1 MNIQQAIAQLVA
13 GTNLTEQE
21 MVEVMNQV
29 MTGEATPIQVGA
41 FLTALRMQGETV
53 DEVTGAARVMRE
65 KASHVDAG
73 EGCVLDTCGTG
84 GDGKNTFNISTTV
97 AFVVAA
103 AGITVAKHGNRAV
116 SSGSGSADVLGALG
130 VKIDVPKET
139 VERCLREVGLGFLFA
154 PALHG
159 AMKYAAAPRREV
171 GIRTIFNLLGPLTN
185 PANASHQLIGIY
197 DGTLIETVAQVLG
210 NLGSRRAMV
219 VHGEEGL
226 DEISLGGPTAVAE
239 WKDGAVARYTLT
251 PEEFGFEKCPAER
264 LTAADPAECAAIVT
278 AVLKGE
284 PGPARDVVL
293 LNSGAALC
301 VSERVATVA
310 DGIDLARERIDSG
323 AALETLQHLVEVT
336 NEA

>member
-1 MNIQQAIAQLVA
+1 MNIQQAIARLVDGA
-13 GTNLTEQE
+13 NLTEPE
-21 MVEVMNQV
+21 MVDVMNQV
-29 MTGEATPIQVGA
+29 MTGEATPIQVAG
-41 FLTALRMQGETV
+41 FLTALRIQGETV
-53 DEVTGAARVMRE
+53 EEVTGAARVMRE
-65 KASHVDAG
+65 KALHVEAG
-73 EGCVLDTCGTG
+73 PDCVLDTCGTG

-116 SSGSGSADVLGALG
+116 SSGSGSADVLAELG

-139 VERCLREVGLGFLFA
+139 VERCMREVGLGFLFA
-154 PALHG
+154 PMMHE
-159 AMKYAAAPRREV
+159 AMKYAVAPRREL

-185 PANASHQLIGIY
+185 PARASHQLLGIY
-197 DGTLIETVAQVLG
+197 DGALIGTVAQVLG

-219 VHGEEGL
+219 VHGDEGL
-226 DEISLGGPTAVAE
+226 DEISLGGPTSVAE
-239 WKDGAVARYTLT
+239 WKDGAVARYTLD
-251 PEEFGFEKCPAER
+251 PGEFGFEKCPAER
-264 LTAADPAECAAIVT
+264 LTAADPADCAAIVT

-301 VSERVATVA
+301 VSERA
-310 DGIDLARERIDSG
+310 DTIAQGIDVARECIDSG
-323 AALETLQHLVEVT
+323 AAMGKLEHLVRLT

>member
-41 FLTALRMQGETV
+41 FLTALRIQGETV
-53 DEVTGAARVMRE
+53 EEVTGAARVMRE

-73 EGCVLDTCGTG
+73 DGCVLDTCGTG

-130 VKIDVPKET
+130 VRIDVPKET

-185 PANASHQLIGIY
+185 PAKASHQLLGIY

-210 NLGSRRAMV
+210 NLGSQRAMV
-219 VHGEEGL
+219 VHGDEGL

-239 WKDGAVARYTLT
+239 WKDGAVARYTLN
-251 PEEFGFEKCPAER
+251 PEEFGFEKCPAGR

-278 AVLKGE
+278 SVLKGE
-284 PGPARDVVL
+284 PGPARDVVV

-301 VSERVATVA
+301 VTERVATIA

-336 NEA
+336 NEE

>member
-13 GTNLTEQE
+13 GANLTEQE

-41 FLTALRMQGETV
+41 FLTALRIQGETV
-53 DEVTGAARVMRE
+53 EEVTGAARVMRE

-185 PANASHQLIGIY
+185 PANASHQLLGIY
-197 DGTLIETVAQVLG
+197 DGALIETVAQVLG
-210 NLGSRRAMV
+210 NLGSQRAMV
-219 VHGEEGL
+219 VHGDEGL
-226 DEISLGGPTAVAE
+226 DEISLGGPTSVAD
-239 WKDGAVARYTLT
+239 WRDGAVHRYTLD
-251 PEEFGFEKCPAER
+251 PEEFGFEKCPADR

-301 VSERVATVA
+301 VSERVATIA

>member
-1 MNIQQAIAQLVA
+1 MNIQQAIAKLVGGA
-13 GTNLTEQE
+13 NLTEQQ
-21 MVEVMNQV
+21 MVDVMNQV

-41 FLTALRMQGETV
+41 FLTALRIQGETV
-53 DEVTGAARVMRE
+53 EEVTGAARVMRE
-65 KASHVDAG
+65 KALHVDAG
-73 EGCVLDTCGTG
+73 DGCVLDTCGTG

-130 VKIDVPKET
+130 VNIDVPKEM
-139 VERCLREVGLGFLFA
+139 VERCLREVGIGFLFA
-154 PALHG
+154 PAMHG

-185 PANASHQLIGIY
+185 PAGASRQLMGIY
-197 DGTLIETVAQVLG
+197 DGTLIEMVAQVLG
-210 NLGSRRAMV
+210 NLGSERAMV

-239 WKDGAVARYTLT
+239 WKDGAVARYTLD
-251 PEEFGFEKCPAER
+251 PEDFGFERQPASL
-264 LTAADPAECAAIVT
+264 LTAEDPAECAAIVT

-284 PGPARDVVL
+284 PGPALDVVL

-301 VSERVATVA
+301 VGGRAESIA
-310 DGIDLARERIDSG
+310 DGIGLARERIDSG
-323 AALETLQHLVEVT
+323 AAQGKLEHLIRLTHES
-336 NEA
+336 

>member
-13 GTNLTEQE
+13 GANLTEQE

-41 FLTALRMQGETV
+41 FLTALRIQGETV
-53 DEVTGAARVMRE
+53 EEVTGAARVMRE

-130 VKIDVPKET
+130 VKIDVPNET

-185 PANASHQLIGIY
+185 PANASHQLLGIY
-197 DGTLIETVAQVLG
+197 DGALIETVAQVLG

-219 VHGEEGL
+219 VHGDEGL
-226 DEISLGGPTAVAE
+226 DEISLGGPTSVAE
-239 WKDGAVARYTLT
+239 WKDGAVHRYTLD
-251 PEEFGFEKCPAER
+251 PEEFGFEKCPADR

-301 VSERVATVA
+301 VSERVATIA
-310 DGIDLARERIDSG
+310 DGIDLARERLDSG

-336 NEA
+336 NEE

>member
-13 GTNLTEQE
+13 GANLTEQE

-41 FLTALRMQGETV
+41 FLTALRIQGETV
-53 DEVTGAARVMRE
+53 EEVTGAARVMRE
-65 KASHVDAG
+65 KASHVNAG
-73 EGCVLDTCGTG
+73 EGRVLDTCGTG

-103 AGITVAKHGNRAV
+103 AGVTVAKHGNRAV

-185 PANASHQLIGIY
+185 PARASHQLVGIY

-210 NLGSRRAMV
+210 NLGSERAMV

-239 WKDGAVARYTLT
+239 WKDGAVARYTLN
-251 PEEFGFEKCPAER
+251 PEEFGFERCPADR

-284 PGPARDVVL
+284 PGRALDVVL

-301 VSERVATVA
+301 VSERVATIA

-336 NEA
+336 NEE

>member
-1 MNIQQAIAQLVA
+1 MNIQQAIAQLVGGA
-13 GTNLTEQE
+13 NLTEQQ
-21 MVEVMNQV
+21 MVDVMNQV

-41 FLTALRMQGETV
+41 FLTALRIQGETV
-53 DEVTGAARVMRE
+53 EEVTGAARVMRE
-65 KASHVDAG
+65 KALHVDAG
-73 EGCVLDTCGTG
+73 DGCVLDTCGTG

-130 VKIDVPKET
+130 VNIDVPKEM
-139 VERCLREVGLGFLFA
+139 VERCLREVGIGFLFA
-154 PALHG
+154 PAMHG

-185 PANASHQLIGIY
+185 PAGASRQLMGVY
-197 DGTLIETVAQVLG
+197 DGTLIEMVAQVLG
-210 NLGSRRAMV
+210 NLGSERAMV

-239 WKDGAVARYTLT
+239 WKDGAVARYTLN
-251 PEEFGFEKCPAER
+251 PEDFGFEKQPASL

-284 PGPARDVVL
+284 PGPALDVVL

-301 VSERVATVA
+301 VGGRAENIA
-310 DGIDLARERIDSG
+310 DGIGLARERIDSG
-323 AALETLQHLVEVT
+323 AAQGKLEHLIRLTHES
-336 NEA
+336 

>member
-13 GTNLTEQE
+13 GVNLTEPE

-41 FLTALRMQGETV
+41 FLTALRIQGETV
-53 DEVTGAARVMRE
+53 EEVTGAARVMRE

-185 PANASHQLIGIY
+185 PARASHQLIGIY

-210 NLGSRRAMV
+210 NLGSERAMV

-226 DEISLGGPTAVAE
+226 DEISLGGPTEVAE
-239 WKDGAVARYTLT
+239 WKDGAVARYTLN
-251 PEEFGFEKCPAER
+251 PEEFGFEKSPADR

-278 AVLKGE
+278 SVLKGE
-284 PGPARDVVL
+284 PGPARDIVV

-301 VSERVATVA
+301 VSERVATIA

-323 AALETLQHLVEVT
+323 AALERLQHLVEVT
-336 NEA
+336 NED

>member
-13 GTNLTEQE
+13 GANLTEQE

-41 FLTALRMQGETV
+41 FLTALRIQGETV
-53 DEVTGAARVMRE
+53 AEVTGAARVMRE

-185 PANASHQLIGIY
+185 PAKASHQLIGIY

-210 NLGSRRAMV
+210 NLGSERAMV

-239 WKDGAVARYTLT
+239 WKDGAVARYTLN
-251 PEEFGFEKCPAER
+251 PEEFGFEKCPADR

-278 AVLKGE
+278 SVLKGE

-301 VSERVATVA
+301 VSERVATIA
-310 DGIDLARERIDSG
+310 DGIDLARERIESG

-336 NEA
+336 NEE

>member
-1 MNIQQAIAQLVA
+1 MNIQQAITRLVGGA
-13 GTNLTEQE
+13 NLTEPE
-21 MVEVMNQV
+21 MVAVMNQV
-29 MTGEATPIQVGA
+29 MTGEATPIQVAGL
-41 FLTALRMQGETV
+41 LTALRIQGETV
-53 DEVTGAARVMRE
+53 EEVTGAARVMRE
-65 KASHVDAG
+65 KALHVEAG
-73 EGCVLDTCGTG
+73 PGCVLDTCGTG

-130 VKIDVPKET
+130 VKIDVSKET

-154 PALHG
+154 PMMHE
-159 AMKYAAAPRREV
+159 AMKYAVAPRREL

-185 PANASHQLIGIY
+185 PARASHQLLGIY
-197 DGTLIETVAQVLG
+197 DGALIGTVAQVLG
-210 NLGSRRAMV
+210 NLGSQRAMV
-219 VHGEEGL
+219 VHGDEGL
-226 DEISLGGPTAVAE
+226 DEISLGGPTSVAE
-239 WKDGAVARYTLT
+239 WKDGAVASYTLR

-264 LTAADPAECAAIVT
+264 LTAADPAECGAIVT

-284 PGPARDVVL
+284 AGPARDVVL

-301 VSERVATVA
+301 VSERA
-310 DGIDLARERIDSG
+310 DTIAEGIEVARECIESG
-323 AALETLQHLVEVT
+323 AAMGKLEHLIRLT

>member
-301 VSERVATVA
+301 VSERVATIA

>member
-13 GTNLTEQE
+13 GANLTEQE

-41 FLTALRMQGETV
+41 FLTALRIQGETV
-53 DEVTGAARVMRE
+53 EEVTGAARVMRE

-185 PANASHQLIGIY
+185 PAKASHQLIGIY

-210 NLGSRRAMV
+210 NLGSQRAMV

-239 WKDGAVARYTLT
+239 WKDGAVGRYTLS
-251 PEEFGFEKCPAER
+251 PEEFGFEKCPADR

-301 VSERVATVA
+301 VSERVATIA
-310 DGIDLARERIDSG
+310 DGIDLARERLDSG

-336 NEA
+336 NEE

>member
-1 MNIQQAIAQLVA
+1 MNIQQAIARLVA
-13 GTNLTEQE
+13 GANLTEPE
-21 MVEVMNQV
+21 MVDVMNQV

-41 FLTALRMQGETV
+41 FLTALRIRGETV
-53 DEVTGAARVMRE
+53 AEVTGAARVMRE
-65 KASHVDAG
+65 KAVHVDAG

-130 VKIDVPKET
+130 VKIDVPTEM

-154 PALHG
+154 PLLHG
-159 AMKYAAAPRREV
+159 AMRYAAAPRREV

-185 PANASHQLIGIY
+185 PARASHQLIGIY
-197 DGTLIETVAQVLG
+197 DGALLETVAQVLG
-210 NLGSRRAMV
+210 NLGSERAMV

-239 WKDGAVARYTLT
+239 WKDGAVTRYTLD
-251 PEEFGFEKCPAER
+251 PEEFGFERCPAER
-264 LTAADPAECAAIVT
+264 LTASDPAECAAMVT
-278 AVLKGE
+278 AVLEGE

-293 LNSGAALC
+293 INSGAALC
-301 VSERVATVA
+301 VGERVSTLAG
-310 DGIDLARERIDSG
+310 GIDMARERIDSG
-323 AALETLQHLVEVT
+323 AALDTLRHLVRLT

>member
-41 FLTALRMQGETV
+41 FLTALRIQGETV
-53 DEVTGAARVMRE
+53 AEVTGAARVMRE

-130 VKIDVPKET
+130 VKIDVSKET

-185 PANASHQLIGIY
+185 PARASHQLIGIY

-210 NLGSRRAMV
+210 NLGSQRAMV
-219 VHGEEGL
+219 VHGDEGL

-251 PEEFGFEKCPAER
+251 PEDFGFEKCPADR

-278 AVLKGE
+278 SVLQGE
-284 PGPARDVVL
+284 TGSARDVVL

-301 VSERVATVA
+301 VSERVATIA

-336 NEA
+336 NEE

>member
-13 GTNLTEQE
+13 GANLTEQE

-41 FLTALRMQGETV
+41 FLTALRIQGETV
-53 DEVTGAARVMRE
+53 EEVTGAARVMRE

-139 VERCLREVGLGFLFA
+139 VERCLRDVGLGFLFA

-185 PANASHQLIGIY
+185 PARASHQLIGIY

-210 NLGSRRAMV
+210 NLGSKRAMV
-219 VHGEEGL
+219 VHGDEGL
-226 DEISLGGPTAVAE
+226 DEISLGGPTSVAE
-239 WKDGAVARYTLT
+239 WKDGAVARYTLN
-251 PEEFGFEKCPAER
+251 PEEFGFEQCPADR
-264 LTAADPAECAAIVT
+264 LTAADAAECAAIVT

-284 PGPARDVVL
+284 PGPARDIVL

-301 VSERVATVA
+301 VSERVATIA

>member
-1 MNIQQAIAQLVA
+1 MNIQQAIAQLVT
-13 GTNLTEQE
+13 GTNLTEQQ
-21 MVEVMNQV
+21 MVDVMNQV

-41 FLTALRMQGETV
+41 FLTALRIQGETV
-53 DEVTGAARVMRE
+53 EEVTGAARVMRE
-65 KASHVDAG
+65 KALHVDAG

-103 AGITVAKHGNRAV
+103 AGVTVAKHGNRAV
-116 SSGSGSADVLGALG
+116 SSGSGSADVLAALG
-130 VKIDVPKET
+130 VKIDVPKEM

-154 PALHG
+154 PLLHG

-185 PANASHQLIGIY
+185 PARASHQLIGIY
-197 DGTLIETVAQVLG
+197 DGTLLETVAQVLG
-210 NLGSRRAMV
+210 NLGSARAMV

-226 DEISLGGPTAVAE
+226 DEISLGGPTSVAE
-239 WKDGAVARYTLT
+239 WKEGAVTCYTLH

-264 LTAADPAECAAIVT
+264 LTASDPEECAAIVT

-301 VSERVATVA
+301 VSEGVPTIA
-310 DGIDLARERIDSG
+310 DGIRLARERIDSG
-323 AALETLQHLVEVT
+323 AALDKLQHLIRLT

>member
-13 GTNLTEQE
+13 GANLTEPE
-21 MVEVMNQV
+21 MVDVMNQV

-41 FLTALRMQGETV
+41 FLTALRIQGETV
-53 DEVTGAARVMRE
+53 AEVTGAARVMRE
-65 KASHVDAG
+65 KAVHIDAG

-130 VKIDVPKET
+130 VKIDVPRET

-154 PALHG
+154 PMLHG

-185 PANASHQLIGIY
+185 PARATHQLIGIY
-197 DGTLIETVAQVLG
+197 DGTLLETVAQVLG
-210 NLGSRRAMV
+210 NLGSERAMV

-239 WKDGAVARYTLT
+239 WKDGALTRYTLD
-251 PEEFGFEKCPAER
+251 PEEFGFEKYPAER
-264 LTAADPAECAAIVT
+264 LTAADPAECAAMVT
-278 AVLKGE
+278 AVLEGE

-293 LNSGAALC
+293 INSGAALC
-301 VSERVATVA
+301 VSERASTLA
-310 DGIDLARERIDSG
+310 DGVDMARERIDSG
-323 AALETLQHLVEVT
+323 AALDKLRHLVRLT
-336 NEA
+336 SEA

>member
-1 MNIQQAIAQLVA
+1 MNIQQAIAQLVGGA
-13 GTNLTEQE
+13 NLTEQE
-21 MVEVMNQV
+21 MVDVMNQV

-41 FLTALRMQGETV
+41 FLTALRIQGETV
-53 DEVTGAARVMRE
+53 EEVTGAARVMRE
-65 KASHVDAG
+65 KALHVDAG

-84 GDGKNTFNISTTV
+84 GDGKNTFNISTTA

-130 VKIDVPKET
+130 VKIDVSKEM
-139 VERCLREVGLGFLFA
+139 VERCLREVGIGFLFA
-154 PALHG
+154 PAMHG

-185 PANASHQLIGIY
+185 PAGASRQLMGIY
-197 DGTLIETVAQVLG
+197 DGALVEMVAQVLG
-210 NLGSRRAMV
+210 NLGSERAMV
-219 VHGEEGL
+219 VHGKEGL
-226 DEISLGGPTAVAE
+226 DEISLGGPTLVAE
-239 WKDGAVARYTLT
+239 WKDGAVARYTLD
-251 PEEFGFEKCPAER
+251 PEDFGFEKQPAAR

-293 LNSGAALC
+293 LNGGAALC
-301 VSERVATVA
+301 VGGRAGTIA
-310 DGIDLARERIDSG
+310 DGIGLARECIDSG
-323 AALETLQHLVEVT
+323 AALGKLEHLVRLT
-336 NEA
+336 NES

>member
-1 MNIQQAIAQLVA
+1 MNIQQAIAQLVT
-13 GTNLTEQE
+13 GTNLTEQQ
-21 MVEVMNQV
+21 MVDVMNQV

-41 FLTALRMQGETV
+41 FLTALRIQGETV
-53 DEVTGAARVMRE
+53 EEVTGAARVMRE
-65 KASHVDAG
+65 KALHVDAG

-103 AGITVAKHGNRAV
+103 AGVTVAKHGNRAV
-116 SSGSGSADVLGALG
+116 SSGSGSADVLAALG
-130 VKIDVPKET
+130 VKIDVPKEM

-154 PALHG
+154 PLLHG

-185 PANASHQLIGIY
+185 PARASHQLIGIY

-210 NLGSRRAMV
+210 NLGSARAMV

-239 WKDGAVARYTLT
+239 WKDGAVICYTLH

-264 LTAADPAECAAIVT
+264 LTASGPEECAAIVT

-301 VSERVATVA
+301 VSEGVPTMA
-310 DGIDLARERIDSG
+310 DGIRLARERIDSG
-323 AALETLQHLVEVT
+323 AALDKLQHLIRLT